1 MDLTADSEADQ
12 RTILYFIFF
21 KKEERTTGLLNAKT
35 QGRKLIS
42 QSSTRRIIYFL
53 SFLGIQSVRIFFKF
67 FVSLKKK
74 RNNTG
79 SNVLKDPFISS

>member
-53 SFLGIQSVRIFFKF
+53 SFQGIQSVRIFFKF

>member
-21 KKEERTTGLLNAKT
+21 KKKERTTGLLNAKT

-53 SFLGIQSVRIFFKF
+53 SFQGIQSVRIFLKL

-79 SNVLKDPFISS
+79 NNVLKDPFISS